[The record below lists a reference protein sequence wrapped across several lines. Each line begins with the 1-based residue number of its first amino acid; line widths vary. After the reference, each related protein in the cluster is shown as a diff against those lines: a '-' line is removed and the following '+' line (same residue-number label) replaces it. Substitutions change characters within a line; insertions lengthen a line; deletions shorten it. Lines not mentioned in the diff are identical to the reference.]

1 MSRKRGSRQGNL
13 QDPMKG
19 PKQVRNTAPAP
30 AATAPIPLII
40 DTDVAL
46 GVEHEGRPRDID
58 DGFAIVE
65 ALNCDDLELIGV
77 TTVFGNGPHAEV
89 HRVANEIIALK
100 DAAIPVAPGAV
111 AALPQEGPM
120 PPPNAAVEF
129 LAEQLRV
136 RRLHIAAIGPLTNI
150 GLLAHHHPD
159 LLGNVA
165 SIVIVAGRSEDAPF
179 YIGDAG
185 PVRDFNFENDVR
197 AARLVLESDVPLV
210 LAGFELTSQVVVT
223 EPDLEAI
230 AAVGTETARYFHR
243 NSVAWCRYWTRQ
255 FPADAGFHPWDSAAI
270 AWLRHPE
277 YFQTE
282 SRGWRI
288 RQVDHRTQWL
298 ECDTGYPG
306 TLVTYCT
313 GFAGDGRAAFVRDVV
328 TRVY

>member
-1 MSRKRGSRQGNL
+1 MSKHT
-13 QDPMKG
+13 G
-19 PKQVRNTAPAP
+19 PVAPPP
-30 AATAPIPLII
+30 AAIPLII

-65 ALNCDDLELIGV
+65 ALNCDDLELVGV
-77 TTVFGNGPHAEV
+77 TTVYGNGPHAEV
-89 HRVANEIIALK
+89 HRVANEIVALK
-100 DAAIPVAPGAV
+100 GAAVPVKPGADQ
-111 AALPQEGPM
+111 ALPQEGPM

-150 GLLAHHHPD
+150 GLLVHHHPD
-159 LLGNVA
+159 VLGNIA
-165 SIVIVAGRSEDAPF
+165 SLIMVAGRSEEAPF

-197 AARLVLESDVPLV
+197 ATRLVLESGIPLV

-223 EPDLEAI
+223 EADLKTI
-230 AAVGTETARYFHR
+230 DAVGTDTAHYFHR

-277 YFQTE
+277 YFETE
-282 SRGWRI
+282 PRGWRI
-288 RQVDHRTQWL
+288 REIDHKTQWL
-298 ECDTGYPG
+298 ECDPAYPG
-306 TLVTYCT
+306 NQVTYCT
-313 GFAGDGRAAFVRDVV
+313 GFAGTGRAAFVKDVV

>member
-1 MSRKRGSRQGNL
+1 MSAKADIR
-13 QDPMKG
+13 P
-19 PKQVRNTAPAP
+19 
-30 AATAPIPLII
+30 PIPLLI

-65 ALNCDDLELIGV
+65 ALNCTDVDLVGI
-77 TTVFGNGPHAEV
+77 TTVYGNAPHGDV

-100 DAAIPVAPGAV
+100 GAQVPVRPGADTW
-111 AALPQEGPM
+111 LPQDGPM

-129 LAEQLRV
+129 MAEQLRV

-150 GLLAHHHPD
+150 GLLVHHHPD

-165 SIVIVAGRSEDAPF
+165 SIVMVAGRSEAAPF

-185 PVRDFNFENDVR
+185 PVQDFNFENDVR
-197 AARLVLESDVPLV
+197 AARLVLESGVPIV
-210 LAGFELTSQVVVT
+210 LAGFELTAQVVVT
-223 EPDLEAI
+223 ETDLESI
-230 AAVGTETARYFHR
+230 ARAGTDTARYLHR
-243 NSVAWCRYWTRQ
+243 NSLAWCRWWTRQ

-277 YFQTE
+277 YFQHE
-282 SRGWRI
+282 RRGWRI
-288 RQVDHRTQWL
+288 SEVDRKVFWL
-298 ECDTGYPG
+298 ECDPAYPG
-306 TLVTYCT
+306 TQVTYCT
-313 GFAGDGRAAFVRDVV
+313 GFAGDGRAAFVRDIV